1 MGTLIT
7 MPCCASSDTNK
18 IAPES
23 GEDYDEPQPSFKN
36 YCGVEFKVDG
46 EGLFNYMKA
55 GCGPLVP
62 ALQVLC
68 LLMLVGHCVWG
79 GIVLGDSAVV
89 KQLCGDGLADWTSN
103 VLIVQALVYI
113 AVAAIPFTM
122 RNKHNARITGVVY
135 LALAVA
141 MFVLYL
147 SKFAINVKLLSKATG
162 QDLSCQAMYE
172 TTQPSMWA
180 FYQATNA
187 LGASGGLFLLIPS
200 IIFLGATQQK
210 CAGIEG

>member
-1 MGTLIT
+1 MNPSLPSRTTAALSSKSVRSSRDASNNAATAQVPPPYHVADTL
-7 MPCCASSDTNK
+7 A
-18 IAPES
+18 APQS
-23 GEDYDEPQPSFKN
+23 THT
-36 YCGVEFKVDG
+36 DG

-162 QDLSCQAMYE
+162 QDLSCQAMR
-172 TTQPSMWA
+172 PW
-180 FYQATNA
+180 
-187 LGASGGLFLLIPS
+187 GGVLFRTLS
-200 IIFLGATQQK
+200 
-210 CAGIEG
+210 